1 MTNETAWVG
10 GIINLPTGKETGK
23 GQTGFETREQDTPPK
38 IGAMVMGALGAPR
51 NIDRP
56 GGAGGKGQ
64 RGRGGQTPLY

>member
-1 MTNETAWVG
+1 MGGGNNYPTNREG
-10 GIINLPTGKETGK
+10 NRQ